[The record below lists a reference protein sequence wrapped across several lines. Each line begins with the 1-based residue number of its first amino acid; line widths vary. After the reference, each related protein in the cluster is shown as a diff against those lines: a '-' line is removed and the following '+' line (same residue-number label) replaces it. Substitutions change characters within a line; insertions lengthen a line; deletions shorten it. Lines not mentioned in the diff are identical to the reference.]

1 MWISPTPPPS
11 LLPGIL
17 ARHVFTTMWNQVG
30 PSGTKSGSK
39 PFAWNSGTSCFTTM
53 WIQVDPNGSESGS
66 KPFCLE
72 FWHVMFLQPCGSK
85 WIRIRIRALS
95 LGILAKSISSR
106 TLIIILIKSPASRIQ
121 GPQNGNCR
129 ILQKGAGGSPLI
141 HSRAALHSLITGKQ
155 HPGTY
160 LRRAL
165 EQCSS

>member
-1 MWISPTPPPS
+1 MWIQVDPNQDPS
-11 LLPGIL
+11 LLLGIL

-30 PSGTKSGSK
+30 PSQDPSLLLGIL
-39 PFAWNSGTSCFTTM
+39 ARHVFTTK
-53 WIQVDPNGSESGS
+53 WNQVDPSQDPS
-66 KPFCLE
+66 
-72 FWHVMFLQPCGSK
+72 
-85 WIRIRIRALS
+85 LS
-95 LGILAKSISSR
+95 LGILAKSISTR
-106 TLIIILIKSPASRIQ
+106 TLIIILIKSPGSRNQ

-155 HPGTY
+155 HPGIY

>member
-1 MWISPTPPPS
+1 ME
-11 LLPGIL
+11 
-17 ARHVFTTMWNQVG
+17 

-39 PFAWNSGTSCFTTM
+39 PFVWNSGTPCFYNH
-53 WIQVDPNGSESGS
+53 VDPSGSE
-66 KPFCLE
+66 
-72 FWHVMFLQPCGSK
+72 
-85 WIRIRIRALS
+85 WIRIRIQALLLGILARHVFTTKWNQVDPSQDPSLS
-95 LGILAKSISSR
+95 LGILAKGISTR
-106 TLIIILIKSPASRIQ
+106 TLIIILIKSPGSRNQ

-155 HPGTY
+155 HPGIY